1 MAANSNPKGH
11 IWSSD
16 AFCDIITTKTKMFD
30 CRARGG
36 FHAVIH
42 RDLLCHFSTYYTA
55 LLKGGFAEAGTD
67 NVTFELD
74 RPQARML
81 ITWLYSGSITEDA
94 RYHDIFDL
102 YLFADMTDIRA
113 LRKSIMDHLHKH
125 SHEKGNPRLKHVAK
139 VLAVLSKSSGLVR
152 WMVDR
157 YARHWRVRI
166 SDEPKR
172 KRAMEKYKDFFIQV
186 RAAQGKAKV
195 YTCRSSQCCVIE
207 DPCCDTVDDTRG
219 CGCSH
224 HTNTPSQACNY
235 HEHANFDEWRNCA
248 GKKWCYSH
256 IADAAYLRGTTADD
270 PLPKDRLATYE
281 YDSSDDEGG
290 FGSSPRKIWKFR
302 NYLPEDDERLVM
314 MSLR

>member
-1 MAANSNPKGH
+1 
-11 IWSSD
+11 
-16 AFCDIITTKTKMFD
+16 KMLD
-30 CRARGG
+30 CRARGD

-152 WMVDR
+152 WMVD
-157 YARHWRVRI
+157 
-166 SDEPKR
+166 
-172 KRAMEKYKDFFIQV
+172 
-186 RAAQGKAKV
+186 
-195 YTCRSSQCCVIE
+195 
-207 DPCCDTVDDTRG
+207 
-219 CGCSH
+219 
-224 HTNTPSQACNY
+224 
-235 HEHANFDEWRNCA
+235 
-248 GKKWCYSH
+248 
-256 IADAAYLRGTTADD
+256 
-270 PLPKDRLATYE
+270 
-281 YDSSDDEGG
+281 
-290 FGSSPRKIWKFR
+290 
-302 NYLPEDDERLVM
+302 
-314 MSLR
+314 